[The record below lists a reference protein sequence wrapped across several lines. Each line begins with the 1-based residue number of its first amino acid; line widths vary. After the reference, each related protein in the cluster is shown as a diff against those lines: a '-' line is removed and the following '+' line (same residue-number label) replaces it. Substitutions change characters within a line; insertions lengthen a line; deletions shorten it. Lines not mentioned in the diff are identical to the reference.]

1 MHSRDEKHP
10 NPIETMVLSRKTQ
23 PDPCSSES
31 GFSLAEVLAAMMIFA
46 VLLGA
51 TVTFL
56 NTAEITSSKDT
67 ETANATQEAQTG
79 LDRMVRDL
87 RQASSVVIADPNT
100 LDVTVGDKEIRYQCG
115 VADPTDSRYRRC
127 VRSAGAVGAVPP
139 GTGGEVVV
147 ARLLNGTAERPVFTY
162 TYPPAAETDAD
173 DEAADPADPDP
184 APQPTYVTMAL
195 AVPAAGERKGGY
207 KHEVVL
213 DTGFYLRN
221 VDYAGNG
228 L

>member
-1 MHSRDEKHP
+1 MA
-10 NPIETMVLSRKTQ
+10 LSRKTRFTARTDA
-23 PDPCSSES
+23 PARSGES
-31 GFSLAEVLAAMMIFA
+31 GFTLAEVLAAMTIFA

-51 TVTFL
+51 TVMFL
-56 NTAEITSSKDT
+56 TTAEVNSSRDT
-67 ETANATQEAQTG
+67 ETANAAQEAQTG
-79 LDRMVRDL
+79 LDRMVREL
-87 RQASSVVIADPNT
+87 RQASSVVVADPNT
-100 LDVTVGDKEIRYQCG
+100 LDVIVGDKQIRYQCG
-115 VADPTDSRYRRC
+115 VEDPADSRYRRC
-127 VRSAGAVGAVPP
+127 LRSAGAVGALPA

-147 ARLLNGTAERPVFTY
+147 ARLLNGTAARPVFTY
-162 TYPPAAETDAD
+162 TDPPPAETDVD

-195 AVPAAGERKGGY
+195 AVPAAGERKAGY

-221 VDYAGNG
+221 IGYAGNG